1 MWERRRISLKLVALN
16 NNSLA
21 IVIGNFPSFS
31 TPIQMKLIDKKSMKY
46 FTAKFYID
54 ITNSD

>member
-1 MWERRRISLKLVALN
+1 MISLKLMALN

-21 IVIGNFPSFS
+21 IVIGNFPALS
-31 TPIQMKLIDKKSMKY
+31 TPIQMKLLEKKSMKY